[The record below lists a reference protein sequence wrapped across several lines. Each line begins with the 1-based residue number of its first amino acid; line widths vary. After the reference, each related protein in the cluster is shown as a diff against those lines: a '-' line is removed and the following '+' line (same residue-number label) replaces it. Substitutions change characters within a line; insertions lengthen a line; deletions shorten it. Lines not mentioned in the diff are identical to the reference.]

1 MFEHKQQ
8 EIIHELPSGLAALI
22 GLGRTSGIA
31 VDVGTD
37 LVQCQI
43 FFEGYDIQQAVFDQ
57 PGSFKPQG
65 NADFELFDGAIVPTM
80 DLIRECKSSLSP
92 GPRADLQVEPGC
104 FGCFQ
109 VQPGGCNH
117 GSNTRDQPKD
127 PYRPRA
133 TSSRPVLRPERGSAS
148 LAQQLGIGKPEGRIG
163 TRTRVHCILRRTDM
177 ESTTYQKYRGATDS
191 PNRITKNRARIEP
204 GLGIQRAHTP

>member
-92 GPRADLQVEPGC
+92 GLTYKWNQDALDA
-104 FGCFQ
+104 FK
-109 VQPGGCNH
+109 CNQE
-117 GSNTRDQPKD
+117 D
-127 PYRPRA
+127 A
-133 TSSRPVLRPERGSAS
+133 TM
-148 LAQQLGIGKPEGRIG
+148 GRIPG
-163 TRTRVHCILRRTDM
+163 INQKILTGLGLPHLDQYYDQNEEVLLWRSSLGSENQKVVLAPEHAFTAFLGGQIWSQLHTRSTGEQRILQIGLRRTGR
-177 ESTTYQKYRGATDS
+177 E
-191 PNRITKNRARIEP
+191 
-204 GLGIQRAHTP
+204 